1 MPFPHRIL
9 KMKSL
14 LKIFALW
21 AFIPSPCFAQD
32 DKPETVFVST
42 PYNGKPSM
50 QLPWF
55 GQLSVTI
62 PVRATPERSS
72 TNDTNSVFDYVLPD
86 GLSANYGVGLHFNSW
101 AGISGNAGIDWI
113 GSEKLVVAPVY
124 GSVMLNPT
132 IYKEYSLLMQFGY
145 GYSFALGRGDLNG
158 TFQKYRIG
166 LGVEDYLSL
175 YVELNQYGFPL
186 HDMDPAGSIGIGL
199 CVFDFL

>member
-1 MPFPHRIL
+1 
-9 KMKSL
+9 MKSL
-14 LKIFALW
+14 LKLLILPLL
-21 AFIPSPCFAQD
+21 AFSSCFAQD
-32 DKPETVFVST
+32 GKPETVFVST
-42 PYNGKPSM
+42 PSDGRPSM

-55 GQLSVTI
+55 GQLAVTI

-72 TNDTNSVFDYVLPD
+72 VNDTNSVFDYVLPD
-86 GLSANYGVGLHFNSW
+86 GLSANYGVGLHLNSW

-124 GSVMLNPT
+124 GSVLLNPT
-132 IYKEYSLLMQFGY
+132 LYKDYSLLMQFGY
-145 GYSFALGRGDLNG
+145 GYSFALGRGDLSG

-186 HDMDPAGSIGIGL
+186 HKMDPAGSIGIGL